1 MLLKLYF
8 ITVALGM
15 EQQILFHLMSNH
27 NHYSWQTCLELVR
40 YFMKTQACRNKK
52 NSRGATNYEMSAT
65 MVRGRRKLFTSN
77 RLKGL
82 EKLNL
87 CRRQV
92 M

>member
-1 MLLKLYF
+1 MKLLNFASNGQSYMLLKLYF

-15 EQQILFHLMSNH
+15 EQQILFHLMSYH

-65 MVRGRRKLFTSN
+65 MVADEENFSL
-77 RLKGL
+77 
-82 EKLNL
+82 
-87 CRRQV
+87 QIV
-92 M
+92 